1 MAIVLSHPIPGAP
14 LSDAFGWRDAIPSIG
29 MPESLHNGQ
38 DYKAGAGT
46 LIRAAAAGVVTYRG
60 WDDTGGGWML
70 RIDHG
75 GGYQTLYLHMRENSP
90 LVWQGQR
97 VGEGV
102 GIGYVGSTGKY
113 TTGPHLHFM
122 LERKGTPVNPV
133 PYIKTAPAKPSPAPP
148 KGDTVIHYH
157 KPYRKTRNI
166 KPKERLYLVNAKG
179 EKENVVGGV
188 GPYTLTAHLYGDGF
202 APGDIL
208 ELRYDWYDTK
218 TKKTSPHYLHRVEAD
233 KHGMIRENATF
244 MRAVPAG
251 SAVYLSVYAGQ
262 ANKKPGTVFLL
273 DSDAYLHTA

>member
-14 LSDAFGWRDAIPSIG
+14 LSDAFGWRDAIPGVIG
-29 MPESLHNGQ
+29 AGLHNGQ
-38 DYKAGAGT
+38 DYKADAGT
-46 LIRAAAAGVVTYRG
+46 LIRAAHGGTVVYNG
-60 WDDTGGGWML
+60 WDPTGGGWMV
-70 RIDHG
+70 RIAGDG
-75 GGYQTLYLHMRENSP
+75 SATLYLHMREQSP
-90 LVWQGQR
+90 LVQVGQY
-97 VGEGV
+97 VGV
-102 GIGYVGSTGKY
+102 GVGVGYVGSSGAS
-113 TTGPHLHFM
+113 TGPHLHFM
-122 LERKGTPVNPV
+122 LEEDGAYVDPV

-157 KPYRKTRNI
+157 KPYRKSRNI

-179 EKENVVGGV
+179 AKENVVGGI

-218 TKKTSPHYLHRVEAD
+218 AKKTSPHYLHRVEAD

-244 MRAVPAG
+244 QRAVPAG
-251 SAVYLSVYAGQ
+251 FAVYLSVYAGQ
-262 ANKKPGTVFLL
+262 ANKKTGTVSVL